1 MCTFDNPAL
10 HLQCSMCQTQRPAAV
25 MAASAVDVP
34 PPPSSSRRPD
44 APADSMESC
53 LREFASRVSE
63 PTYAQV
69 TGLLTRLLDKVTK
82 NPQEAKFRKIS
93 LTFPLIQTTLGAL
106 PWRVAKVPLSAFQLS
121 T

>member
-1 MCTFDNPAL
+1 
-10 HLQCSMCQTQRPAAV
+10 
-25 MAASAVDVP
+25 
-34 PPPSSSRRPD
+34 
-44 APADSMESC
+44 MESC

-63 PTYAQV
+63 PTYAAV
-69 TGLLTRLLDKVTK
+69 AGLLTRLLDKVAK

-106 PWRVAKVPLSAFQLS
+106 PWRVVNVRLTAFLLS

>member
-1 MCTFDNPAL
+1 
-10 HLQCSMCQTQRPAAV
+10 